1 MKLNERIKFFRKQ
14 NKLTQEKLSE
24 LLSCSIDTLQRWEN
38 GTREPRVSDISRLC
52 EVFHCTEMEL
62 LNGSQSEE
70 WELKIKLSK
79 EGVIDVSGLRPSA
92 EINVGDKGIAVTLS
106 GSYELW
112 ADDAKF
118 ENFIEQLRNKRQA
131 ALKFYQ
137 EAF

>member
-1 MKLNERIKFFRKQ
+1 MKWLKFFRDKSGLSL
-14 NKLTQEKLSE
+14 NKLADLIGVQMNTVW
-24 LLSCSIDTLQRWEN
+24 RWESGRATPSAEMARNIANALGISETELFN
-38 GTREPRVSDISRLC
+38 GP
-52 EVFHCTEMEL
+52 F
-62 LNGSQSEE
+62 SEN
-70 WELKIKLSK
+70 WEIRIKISK

-118 ENFIEQLRNKRQA
+118 EKFVEQLRNKRQA

>member
-1 MKLNERIKFFRKQ
+1 MKNLAYIRK
-14 NKLTQEKLSE
+14 KKGLTQLELSGLSGIASNSIARYERGEMQPSIEVAQKLANV
-24 LLSCSIDTLQRWEN
+24 LNVTVD
-38 GTREPRVSDISRLC
+38 
-52 EVFHCTEMEL
+52 EL

-118 ENFIEQLRNKRQA
+118 ENFVEQLRNKRQA

>member
-1 MKLNERIKFFRKQ
+1 MKWLLAWRQRLG
-14 NKLTQEKLSE
+14 LTQVQLGNKSG
-24 LLSCSIDTLQRWEN
+24 IDSN
-38 GTREPRVSDISRLC
+38 MISRYERNTATPSLDNV
-52 EVFHCTEMEL
+52 ERLALGLGITVDEL
-62 LNGSQSEE
+62 LNGPQSEE

-118 ENFIEQLRNKRQA
+118 ENFVEQLRNKRQA

>member
-1 MKLNERIKFFRKQ
+1 MKYLAEFRK
-14 NKLTQEKLSE
+14 KCGLTQAALAEKVNVSTNSIARYERGE
-24 LLSCSIDTLQRWEN
+24 LTPTVEIANRIAGVLNITVD
-38 GTREPRVSDISRLC
+38 
-52 EVFHCTEMEL
+52 EL

-118 ENFIEQLRNKRQA
+118 EKFVEQLRNKRQA

>member
-1 MKLNERIKFFRKQ
+1 MEYLFKIRKKKGLSQAELAFLAGIAQSSLARYERGEMQPTIEVVKKIADVLNV
-14 NKLTQEKLSE
+14 
-24 LLSCSIDTLQRWEN
+24 SIE
-38 GTREPRVSDISRLC
+38 
-52 EVFHCTEMEL
+52 EL

-70 WELKIKLSK
+70 WKLEIKLSK
-79 EGVIDVSGLRPSA
+79 EGVIDVSGLKPSA

-118 ENFIEQLRNKRQA
+118 ENFIEQLKSKRQA

>member
-1 MKLNERIKFFRKQ
+1 MKYLAEFRK
-14 NKLTQEKLSE
+14 KCGLTQAALAEKVNVSTNSIARYERGE
-24 LLSCSIDTLQRWEN
+24 LTPTVEIANRIADVLNVSIE
-38 GTREPRVSDISRLC
+38 
-52 EVFHCTEMEL
+52 EL
-62 LNGSQSEE
+62 LNGSQSDE
-70 WELKIKLSK
+70 WKLEIKLSK

-118 ENFIEQLRNKRQA
+118 ENFVEQLRNKRQA

>member
-1 MKLNERIKFFRKQ
+1 MIKTFRK
-14 NKLTQEKLSE
+14 KLGLTQPE
-24 LLSCSIDTLQRWEN
+24 LADLLKVSFSTLRRWEVY
-38 GTREPRVSDISRLC
+38 GSQPRTDELKQLC
-52 EVFHCTEMEL
+52 EVLHCSEAEL

-118 ENFIEQLRNKRQA
+118 ENFVEQLRNKRQA

>member
-1 MKLNERIKFFRKQ
+1 MKEINNFAYFRK
-14 NKLTQEKLSE
+14 KKGLTQIELANLVDVAQSSLARYERGEMQPSVEVAQKLANV
-24 LLSCSIDTLQRWEN
+24 LNVTVD
-38 GTREPRVSDISRLC
+38 
-52 EVFHCTEMEL
+52 EL
-62 LNGSQSEE
+62 LNGSQSDE
-70 WELKIKLSK
+70 WKIEVKLVK
-79 EGVIDVSGLRPSA
+79 EGVIDVSGLKPSA

-118 ENFIEQLRNKRQA
+118 ENFIEQLKSKRQA